1 MFIIIINSL
10 FNKGEKGSRGDKG
23 SQGEKGSKG
32 QKGISGTCDT
42 KVITTVQLPD
52 FHSLSPLVI
61 IILITISH
69 VNLITINCMHDLFL
83 FGPVVFKR
91 QKCTCISG
99 KLVTREGNYR
109 GF

>member
-23 SQGEKGSKG
+23 SQGEKGSQG

-42 KVITTVQLPD
+42 KVIITSQLPD
-52 FHSLSPLVI
+52 FHSLVI

-69 VNLITINCMHDLFL
+69 INLITINCMHDLFL

>member
-10 FNKGEKGSRGDKG
+10 FNKGEKGSHGDKG

-52 FHSLSPLVI
+52 FHSL
-61 IILITISH
+61 
-69 VNLITINCMHDLFL
+69 
-83 FGPVVFKR
+83 
-91 QKCTCISG
+91 
-99 KLVTREGNYR
+99 
-109 GF
+109 